1 MKNESASFG
10 IVTTWRGGM
19 ASESTSH
26 THLRRG
32 RRYSSTRHII
42 HADEPRL
49 LGGRNTA
56 PTPQALLLTAFN
68 ACMMATFAGE
78 AAREHIRLAHLEIE
92 TDCRLDL
99 LARASNINGNP
110 DTLHYLIRVNGE
122 ANAEQF
128 EKLHR
133 LAIARSPTRWLLAQN
148 MIIEGDLCSETLQ
161 EKQESC

>member
-26 THLRRG
+26 TRLRRG

-92 TDCRLDL
+92 TDCSLQL
-99 LARASNINGNP
+99 LARPSSIAASSDN
-110 DTLHYLIRVNGE
+110 LRYLIHVSG
-122 ANAEQF
+122 AGSAEQF
-128 EKLHR
+128 ERLHR
-133 LAIARSPTRWLLAQN
+133 LAIAHSPTRWLLAQN
-148 MIIEGDLCSETLQ
+148 MTIEGDMRFETFL
-161 EKQESC
+161 EKPASR